1 MSCTL
6 AGLLELVIY
15 LLHRQ
20 AHNFC
25 SNIDFVVPS
34 SRHDFFCKQDYSPGL
49 IEKIPYYAP
58 SHPEEVI

>member
-20 AHNFC
+20 LRNFYC

-34 SRHDFFCKQDYSPGL
+34 SRDDFFCKQD
-49 IEKIPYYAP
+49 
-58 SHPEEVI
+58 